1 MGKINITIMYLI
13 RLIIITVGVLLRV
26 AFFTLMERKIIGL
39 MHYRKGP
46 NKLAIWGISQPISD
60 ATKLLTKENPK
71 FSFSKISIIRIGPLT
86 GIILILMCWRITH
99 PCFQQIRKSGV
110 RLILILSLIRL
121 SPYIFI
127 LTGWGRNTKY
137 ALIGSLRAIS
147 QVISYEVCLI
157 LFVLA
162 VVYRLMNYK
171 IENIIKFQE
180 NYWIIIINIPIF
192 ITWMTI
198 CIAERNRTPFDHAE
212 RERELVR
219 GFNLE
224 YGGGL
229 FAIIFIMEY
238 GIIMFIRMLTSVL
251 FIGRGALLLKITC
264 VCMIFVWVRCCFP
277 RIRYDKLMWIS
288 WKICL
293 PYRLRLITLS
303 LCI

>member
-1 MGKINITIMYLI
+1 MYMI
-13 RLIIITVGVLLRV
+13 RLVIIRVGVLLSV
-26 AFFTLMERKIIGL
+26 AFFTLVERKIIGL
-39 MHYRKGP
+39 IHYRKGP
-46 NKLAIWGISQPISD
+46 NKVIIWGISQPISD

-71 FSFSKISIIRIGPLT
+71 FSFSKIVIINIGPFT
-86 GIILILMCWRITH
+86 GIILILICWGTTH
-99 PCFQQIRKSGV
+99 TCLQQIRKSGV
-110 RLILILSLIRL
+110 RLMLILSLISL

-127 LTGWGRNTKY
+127 LTGWGSNTKY

-157 LFVLA
+157 LFVL
-162 VVYRLMNYK
+162 VTIYRLISYK
-171 IENIIKFQE
+171 IENIIKLQE
-180 NYWIIIINIPIF
+180 NYWMVLINIPMF
-192 ITWMTI
+192 ITWITI

-224 YGGGL
+224 YGAGL
-229 FAIIFIMEY
+229 FAVIFIMEY
-238 GIIMFIRMLTSVL
+238 GIIIFISLLTSIL
-251 FIGRGALLLKITC
+251 FIGRGILLLKTAC
-264 VCMIFVWVRCCFP
+264 VCIIFVWVRCCFP

-293 PYRLRLITLS
+293 PYRLRLIRIS